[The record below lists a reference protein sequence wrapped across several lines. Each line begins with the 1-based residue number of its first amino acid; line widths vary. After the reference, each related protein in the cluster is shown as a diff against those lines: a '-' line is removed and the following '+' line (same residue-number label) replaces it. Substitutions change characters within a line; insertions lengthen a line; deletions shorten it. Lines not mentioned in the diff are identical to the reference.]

1 VKTLLAFDISGIF
14 HAAWHA
20 SADKPASEAYSIT
33 TSMVH
38 RLIDDE
44 RKLEGAEVVAL
55 IACDAPGKKKR
66 HEFYPEYK
74 ANRPPPDA
82 AMLEQMD
89 RTVNALRSEG
99 HAVWEMPG
107 YEADDIIASAAT
119 LARGF
124 TRIVIVSSDKDLC
137 QLIGDNADAIPISV
151 YRPIDRKEYT
161 ADDVK
166 AKWGV
171 EPKRLRDLFALT
183 GDTSDNIPGVKGIGP
198 KTAARMLERFG
209 SLDGVA
215 TAVGMQQHAPA
226 KNNNFTP
233 SIFESLS
240 KSLEKGPNGECDLW
254 SGFHLLTLVRNLPLP
269 YNELHRGP
277 VPTTVR
283 DLDPGHD
290 DEELPPEAYDDGGVV
305 VGYIGGVNDNAGSDG
320 DGEMDSGVVG
330 DDEQLGPQEGFD
342 DAARGAKPVR
352 GAGVVGPETSEQE
365 RKRGGRLV
373 NDSGENGVV
382 EVASEKPEWQRM
394 PGVGH
399 DTSAPVRSA
408 DAEPQRPVAKK
419 PERQSSGEPATFDL
433 KMQSS
438 EAIDQLALA
447 LAKAQARFTAAA
459 KTATARVQT
468 KGGQE
473 YSYSYAKLGDVL
485 VALRPLAEEGIAVIQ
500 VPGQSHL
507 KTILAHGGSG
517 QWMSATTPIMF
528 NGGGPQAFGSAL
540 TYARRYAIT
549 AMTGLPLS
557 EAEDDDGAKAQSYHQ
572 EQRRR

>member
-1 VKTLLAFDISGIF
+1 MKTLLAFDISGIF

-44 RKLEGAEVVAL
+44 RKLDGAEVVAL

-99 HAVWEMPG
+99 HAVWEIPG

-171 EPKRLRDLFALT
+171 EPKRLRDLFSLT

-233 SIFESLS
+233 AIFESLS
-240 KSLEKGPNGECDLW
+240 KALEKGPNGECDLW
-254 SGFHLLTLVRNLPLP
+254 LGFHLLTLVRNLPLP

-283 DLDPGHD
+283 DIDPGHD

-320 DGEMDSGVVG
+320 LVDGMEMEDAHQHAAPQAGRVEQGGLGVSR
-330 DDEQLGPQEGFD
+330 Q
-342 DAARGAKPVR
+342 GAV
-352 GAGVVGPETSEQE
+352 EN
-365 RKRGGRLV
+365 RGGVAAKGVELVEPEACAV
-373 NDSGENGVV
+373 NDSSESGVV
-382 EVASEKPEWQRM
+382 EVAPEKPEWRRM
-394 PGVGH
+394 PGVGN
-399 DTSAPVRSA
+399 
-408 DAEPQRPVAKK
+408 AEQHEAVVKK
-419 PERQSSGEPATFDL
+419 PERAAPGEPATFDL